1 MKNIDSTM
9 KELAQYTRIMEDAGA
24 TVESLKDEIKRYM
37 EERNTDILIGNEH
50 KATYK
55 AFTSN
60 RIDTT
65 ALKKD
70 MPDIATRYT
79 KTTETKRFT
88 FV

>member
-1 MKNIDSTM
+1 MKNIDSIM
-9 KELAQYTRIMEDAGA
+9 RELAQYTRIMEEAAA
-24 TVESLKDEIKRYM
+24 TVDGLKDEIKKYM
-37 EERNTDILIGNEH
+37 EEHNTDVLIGNEH
-50 KATYK
+50 KASYK
-55 AFTSN
+55 AVASN

-70 MPDIATRYT
+70 MPDIAAQYT